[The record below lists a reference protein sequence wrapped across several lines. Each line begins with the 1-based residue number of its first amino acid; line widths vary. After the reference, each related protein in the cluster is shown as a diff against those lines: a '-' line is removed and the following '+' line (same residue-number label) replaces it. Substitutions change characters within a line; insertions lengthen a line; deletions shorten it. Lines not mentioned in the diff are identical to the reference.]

1 MYEIVIG
8 RDQKDK
14 EKYGT
19 KGAIFLGKQYVTM
32 GQTTSVSNSVYM
44 DMVRSHVVLV
54 AGKRG
59 CLEGTTLIFTD
70 KGYKKIKEFDETED
84 KILSFNKKEKIFEW
98 ESAKLLHYPIK
109 NEKVLTIILS
119 NEKSLTLTK
128 EHPLL
133 VAVGT
138 NQLSLLWRPAEE
150 LKEDDMLLCVT
161 EDCSDINP
169 ITIKKIEWREG
180 VTDVYDLTVPK
191 NHSFIANGIISH
203 NSGKSYTLGVVA
215 EGMADLPPEIK
226 QNLTI
231 LLLDTM
237 GVYWTMKYPNKK
249 ELPELKEWGLEPK
262 GLDVQIYTP
271 TSFFEEYRNK
281 GIPTDFPFAI
291 QPNELTPED
300 WCITFDVNINEPIG
314 VLIERAIN
322 TLREQTKEEG
332 YSVQEIIGTL
342 DSLSAATDIKDA
354 AKNRFYNTLSWGI
367 FDKKGTRIEDLAQAG
382 KVGILDVSCYAT
394 MPNGWKIKC
403 LVVGLVCKKLFM
415 QRMLVRKDEEF
426 AQLHE
431 SMRYF
436 STEQDTKQEFP
447 LVWVVVDEA
456 HEFLPREGKTTA
468 SDPLITILREGRQ
481 PGISLILATQQPGK
495 IHTDVMTQSDTVLS
509 HRITAKIDTEALGTL
524 MQSYMREGLDVQLDN
539 LPRTKGS

>member
-32 GQTTSVSNSVYM
+32 GQTTSVSNAVYL
-44 DMVRSHVVLV
+44 DMIRSHIILV

-59 CLEGTTLIFTD
+59 
-70 KGYKKIKEFDETED
+70 
-84 KILSFNKKEKIFEW
+84 
-98 ESAKLLHYPIK
+98 
-109 NEKVLTIILS
+109 
-119 NEKSLTLTK
+119 
-128 EHPLL
+128 
-133 VAVGT
+133 
-138 NQLSLLWRPAEE
+138 
-150 LKEDDMLLCVT
+150 
-161 EDCSDINP
+161 
-169 ITIKKIEWREG
+169 
-180 VTDVYDLTVPK
+180 
-191 NHSFIANGIISH
+191 
-203 NSGKSYTLGVVA
+203 SGKSYTLGVVA

-249 ELPELKEWGLEPK
+249 ELPELKEWGLDPK

-271 TSFFEEYRNK
+271 TLFFEEYRNK
-281 GIPTDFPFAI
+281 GIPTDFPFAL

-332 YSVQEIIGTL
+332 YSIQEIIDAI
-342 DSLSAATDIKDA
+342 DSLSAEADIKNA
-354 AKNRFYNTLSWGI
+354 AKNRFYNTLAWGI
-367 FDKKGTRIEDLAQAG
+367 FDKKGTKIEDLAQAG

-456 HEFLPREGKTTA
+456 HEFLPRQGKTTA
-468 SDPLITILREGRQ
+468 TDPLITILREGRQ

-524 MQSYMREGLDVQLDN
+524 MQSYMREGLDVQLDK
-539 LPRTKGS
+539 LPRTKGSALLFDDTNEKLYPVKIRPRFTWHGGESPTALHEVKDRFKM